1 MIKTLKLLI
10 RKNLEKYY
18 LRKIFML
25 EAYHFFK
32 LLVKYNASINT
43 DRDIAK
49 MQYTLLR
56 ENHTIEKGLSMRN
69 PRKGFGQ
76 KKVLNLLIRLDKYVT
91 LYYNKDKEFVDYLL
105 STIHYYITYTKQ
117 TGVDISDIELKFNTL
132 LNRLDNH
139 TYKNIVSGIK
149 PETKEHILSECNK
162 NFESLLYSRH
172 SLRYFENTLLT
183 KEVLEKALSLAQQ
196 TPSACNRQG
205 WKTHIFQGENSHKLI
220 EWQGGCHGFEDQ
232 VNTSILVTTD
242 LRAFLFYEVHQAYV
256 DGGLYAMNLINALH
270 SLGIGTIP
278 LSVAFGYDK
287 LDNLSQFD
295 IPRNEIPIVIIG
307 AGYILDNFNVAVSS
321 RKSINRTNKY
331 H

>member
-10 RKNLEKYY
+10 RKSLEKYY

-149 PETKEHILSECNK
+149 PETKGT
-162 NFESLLYSRH
+162 YS
-172 SLRYFENTLLT
+172 F
-183 KEVLEKALSLAQQ
+183 
-196 TPSACNRQG
+196 
-205 WKTHIFQGENSHKLI
+205 
-220 EWQGGCHGFEDQ
+220 
-232 VNTSILVTTD
+232 
-242 LRAFLFYEVHQAYV
+242 
-256 DGGLYAMNLINALH
+256 
-270 SLGIGTIP
+270 
-278 LSVAFGYDK
+278 
-287 LDNLSQFD
+287 
-295 IPRNEIPIVIIG
+295 
-307 AGYILDNFNVAVSS
+307 
-321 RKSINRTNKY
+321 
-331 H
+331 